1 VRNVE
6 VVFKDGVGY
15 DPTALIAATQGSV
28 GRYVDDARRI
38 FRWPYNVFITAIVL
52 TLAVRVVMRRLVRR
66 RARVAQEPQPVSS

>member
-15 DPTALIAATQGSV
+15 DPASLVAATQGSV

-38 FRWPYNVFITAIVL
+38 FRWPYNLFITAIVL
-52 TLAVRVVMRRLVRR
+52 TLAVRIVTRRLGRR
-66 RARVAQEPQPVSS
+66 RARVIHEPHPVSS